1 MIVQGLI
8 IILVVLVI
16 ANVALGVY
24 NTVSPPCGT
33 AEEFFKGAKLLPDGA
48 SASLGSIP
56 TSADRYFLGA
66 KTVAT
71 GIPGVIGLTS
81 HNYVK
86 GSDAEG
92 NDREGY
98 INPVVF
104 QMAEDE
110 SDCGSRV
117 KADEVSDE
125 ARKAIKAM
133 FPGSSVNESD
143 LPAKNVTDNGKSL
156 YEFSAAEGMFA
167 KSKPVKSASG
177 KNMRLAHKTARDGY
191 SDSRHQSQPNE
202 LEI

>member
-1 MIVQGLI
+1 MIIQGLI
-8 IILVVLVI
+8 IVLVVLVI

-33 AEEFFKGAKLLPDGA
+33 AEEFFRGAKLLPDGA

-66 KTVAT
+66 KAVAT

-86 GSDAEG
+86 GTDVEG

-110 SDCGSRV
+110 SDCGSRM

-143 LPAKNVTDNGKSL
+143 LPA
-156 YEFSAAEGMFA
+156 FSAAEGMFA
-167 KSKPVKSASG
+167 KSKPVKQASG
-177 KNMRLAHKTARDGY
+177 KNMSLAHKSARDGY
-191 SDSRHQSQPNE
+191 SDSRQQSQPNE